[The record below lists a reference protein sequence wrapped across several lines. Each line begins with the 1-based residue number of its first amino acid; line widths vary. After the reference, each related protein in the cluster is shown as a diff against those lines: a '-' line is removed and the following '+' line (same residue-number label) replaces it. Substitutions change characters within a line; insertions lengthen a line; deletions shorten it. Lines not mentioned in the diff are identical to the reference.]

1 MVYYLNQK
9 RYVQKRIDMM
19 DWLLKKQPKKIAIK
33 KDTKM
38 DELIKLFESVSTKH
52 VYDID
57 ELLIKLKI

>member
-38 DELIKLFESVSTKH
+38 DKLIKLFESVSTKH

>member
-1 MVYYLNQK
+1 
-9 RYVQKRIDMM
+9 MM